1 MKWLTDLFFPLDQP
15 KKILNK
21 DYRICEDDTGQSI
34 EVLTGPYAGLRYRYR
49 WSYVTE
55 SEGFATLHFS
65 TEILNR
71 SGFSESD
78 HEFHTTAGDI
88 LCSMIETKEL
98 GLNDSSRTHYTS
110 SSRLL

>member
-1 MKWLTDLFFPLDQP
+1 MRWLTDRFSRPDSP

-21 DYRICEDDTGQSI
+21 HYRIHEDETGQSI
-34 EVLTGPYAGLRYRYR
+34 EILDGVYAGYRYRYR

-71 SGFSESD
+71 SRLSETD
-78 HEFHTTAGDI
+78 QLFHDVAGDI
-88 LCSMIETKEL
+88 LSSMIIAK
-98 GLNDSSRTHYTS
+98 D
-110 SSRLL
+110 